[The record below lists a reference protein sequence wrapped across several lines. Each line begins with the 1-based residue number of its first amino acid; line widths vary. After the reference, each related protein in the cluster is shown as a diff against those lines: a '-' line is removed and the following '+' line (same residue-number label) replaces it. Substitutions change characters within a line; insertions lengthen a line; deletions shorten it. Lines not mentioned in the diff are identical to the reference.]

1 MLLPRGLRLVKQAA
15 TTCHRY
21 GSARLSSTQ
30 APKPPAS
37 PVSFL
42 LNEVGASLRIFLG
55 LGFGVGGTAVLY
67 GAYRESSD
75 PPAPGALVDVQP
87 WYVVEPEDPEA
98 AATATATAA
107 TSAGAT
113 AATNRQKTRPKNDA
127 KQWSKTKLLK
137 IDVLI
142 FCREGGG
149 SSRMFCFRR
158 TIQDDFMQCA
168 YILFET
174 SCIRNF

>member
-113 AATNRQKTRPKNDA
+113 AATADA
-127 KQWSKTKLLK
+127 T
-137 IDVLI
+137 
-142 FCREGGG
+142 
-149 SSRMFCFRR
+149 
-158 TIQDDFMQCA
+158 A
-168 YILFET
+168 A
-174 SCIRNF
+174 